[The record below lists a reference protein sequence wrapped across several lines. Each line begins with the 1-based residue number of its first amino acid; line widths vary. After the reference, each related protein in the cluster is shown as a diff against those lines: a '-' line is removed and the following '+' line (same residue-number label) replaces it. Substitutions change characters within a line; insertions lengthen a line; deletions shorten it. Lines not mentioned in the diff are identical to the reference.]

1 MPRTGWVGKSPPWL
15 PSATDYP
22 VPEMPAGVE
31 ETGLKTGDR
40 IGPYHLEEFLGQGAV
55 AVVFRAVRDDG
66 RVVALKVLKEK
77 LSADPVYQ
85 RRFIHEARAASE
97 VQSHHLVPIVD
108 AGEADG
114 KHYLAQAF
122 IPGRS
127 LADRIEADGQLPID
141 DILRTA
147 SEGGA
152 GLDALHAGGL
162 VHRDIK
168 PSNIMLDQNGSALLT
183 DFGLA
188 KGPAY
193 TVLTSPGQ
201 VMGTLDYL
209 APELVK
215 GGPAT
220 PASDL
225 YAFACV
231 IYECI
236 AGKPPFADRGL
247 FQVAMAHLNEQPPDP
262 CLARVDLPM
271 QLSWSVLQGLAKDPA
286 QRPPGATAF
295 AHMLRLSV
303 KPFSG

>member
-1 MPRTGWVGKSPPWL
+1 MPPGS
-15 PSATDYP
+15 DD
-22 VPEMPAGVE
+22 
-31 ETGLKTGDR
+31 TGLRAGDR
-40 IGPYHLEEFLGQGAV
+40 VGPYRLERYLGQGAV
-55 AVVFRAVRDDG
+55 ATVFKAVRDDG
-66 RVVALKVLKEK
+66 RIVALKVLKEK
-77 LSADPVYQ
+77 LSADAVYQ
-85 RRFIHEARAASE
+85 KRFVHEARAASE

-127 LADRIEADGQLPID
+127 LADRIEAESQVPLD
-141 DILRTA
+141 DVLRIA
-147 SEGGA
+147 AEVGA

-168 PSNIMLDQNGSALLT
+168 PSNIMLDEAGSALLT

-209 APELVK
+209 APELVR

-220 PASDL
+220 VASDL
-225 YAFACV
+225 YALACV

-236 AGKPPFADRGL
+236 AGRAPFGDRAL
-247 FQVAMAHLNEQPPDP
+247 FQVAMAHLNEPPPDLS
-262 CLARVDLPM
+262 LARPDLPPE
-271 QLSWSVLQGLAKDPA
+271 LSWSVLHGLAKEPA
-286 QRPPGATAF
+286 QRPPTATAF

-303 KPFSG
+303 KPQSR

>member
-1 MPRTGWVGKSPPWL
+1 MPPGAEDP
-15 PSATDYP
+15 
-22 VPEMPAGVE
+22 
-31 ETGLKTGDR
+31 GLGAGDR
-40 IGPYHLEEFLGQGAV
+40 IGPYRLEQFLGEGAV
-55 AVVFRAVRDDG
+55 ATVFRAIRDDG
-66 RVVALKVLKEK
+66 QIVALKVLKEK

-85 RRFIHEARAASE
+85 KRFVHEARAASE
-97 VQSHHLVPIVD
+97 VQSRHLVPIVD

-127 LADRIEADGQLPID
+127 LAGRLEVEPQIPID
-141 DILRTA
+141 DVLRIA
-147 SEGGA
+147 AEVGA
-152 GLDALHAGGL
+152 GLDALHAEGL

-168 PSNIMLDQNGSALLT
+168 PSNIMLDEGGSALLT

-209 APELVK
+209 APELVR

-220 PASDL
+220 VASDL

-236 AGKPPFADRGL
+236 AGKAPFADRGL
-247 FQVAMAHLNEQPPDP
+247 FQVAMAHLNEQPPELR
-262 CLARVDLPM
+262 LARAEVPPE
-271 QLSWSVLQGLAKDPA
+271 LSWSVAQGLAKDPA
-286 QRPPGATAF
+286 GRPPTATAF

-303 KPFSG
+303 KPFAR